1 VGSVA
6 DQRAGLARLSTA
18 PSVAAPSVAAPSV
31 AAPSATSPSLAAA
44 AGVTGGVLLVA
55 AMVAAGFRA
64 RARLGR
70 LG

>member
-1 VGSVA
+1 MATVSSAAPGTP
-6 DQRAGLARLSTA
+6 GLAT
-18 PSVAAPSVAAPSV
+18 
-31 AAPSATSPSLAAA
+31 A
-44 AGVTGGVLLVA
+44 AGVAGGVLLLA

>member
-1 VGSVA
+1 VA
-6 DQRAGLARLSTA
+6 
-18 PSVAAPSVAAPSV
+18 
-31 AAPSATSPSLAAA
+31 
-44 AGVTGGVLLVA
+44 GGVLLLA